1 MIKFSSEQ
9 NSMVTPILTACS
21 ITLIGPLD
29 EQSFLS
35 FLPCLFV
42 LLVCEPWP
50 TAIKPAIVITVD
62 PEEPSNDQRR
72 SSYNRGHVASQV
84 EVRFLKNPSDNFSD
98 PYNLHQAEAS
108 DVETGAG
115 VCVDTND
122 GMDGVDST
130 ICLDPANVRTPLAD
144 PMSLSASEPD
154 VPMDA
159 YGNMDPTK
167 IPRLLSEA
175 KSIETAFVCLCECS
189 AADGGELSFVQE
201 AWVCNSCFGP
211 RIERG
216 VGHVECAVDNSGAYA
231 HP

>member
-1 MIKFSSEQ
+1 
-9 NSMVTPILTACS
+9 MVTPILTACS
-21 ITLIGPLD
+21 ITLIGLLD

-115 VCVDTND
+115 VH
-122 GMDGVDST
+122 
-130 ICLDPANVRTPLAD
+130 
-144 PMSLSASEPD
+144 
-154 VPMDA
+154 
-159 YGNMDPTK
+159 
-167 IPRLLSEA
+167 
-175 KSIETAFVCLCECS
+175 SI
-189 AADGGELSFVQE
+189 
-201 AWVCNSCFGP
+201 
-211 RIERG
+211 RG
-216 VGHVECAVDNSGAYA
+216 S
-231 HP
+231 